1 MSIQTLVEK
10 IKEKGNPTVAGL
22 DARLEYIPQHISG
35 RNMMLHGETL
45 RAAAESVVAFNC
57 GLIDA
62 LCDIVPAVKPQAA
75 YYELLGS
82 YGAMALKETIDYAHA
97 KGMYVIGDIKRN
109 DIGATATAYA
119 EAYLGK
125 TRVGDTEIAP
135 YGCDS
140 VTVNGYLGTDGVE
153 PFLKE
158 CRNRE
163 KSLFMLVKTSNPSS
177 GELQNRDMEGKPLY
191 ARMAEMVAKWGE
203 GLDTPCGYNQIGAV
217 VGAQVGLQIGKRD
230 GFTLQGLTLE
240 GISEEQLQ
248 WQAKDAESTT
258 RGISF
263 EMPAHNVTVTVNWKA
278 NGSSS
283 GGGGGGGGSV
293 SIPDTKIPTGIYEH
307 GTVTVSPESA
317 SKGDTVT
324 ITATPDKGY
333 DLSGIKVID
342 QNGREVKLTDKGSG
356 KYTFTMPAGKITVK
370 VVFMD
375 DNTMLNFFTDVHAED
390 YYYDAVLWAAQK
402 GITGGMSDTL
412 FAPNAACTRAQI
424 VTFLWRTAG
433 SPESSA
439 LSNFNDVPADKYY
452 AKAVAWA
459 VENGITNGTTDTT
472 FSPDDICTRAHGVTF
487 LYRAA
492 KATASVGASAF
503 TDVADSAYYADAV
516 KWATEQGITKDIS
529 STLFGLDETCTRAQI
544 VTFLYRMYQGK

>member
-45 RAAAESVVAFNC
+45 RAAAASVVAFNC

-140 VTVNGYLGTDGVE
+140 VTVNGVLGTDCGE
-153 PFLKE
+153 PLLKV
-158 CRNRE
+158 CRGRE

-203 GLDTPCGYNQIGAV
+203 GLDTPCGYNQVGAV
-217 VGAQVGLQIGKRD
+217 VGATYPEEQKIIRELLPKSYFLVPGYGAQGATAKDIANAFNDDGLGAIVNSSRGIMCAWKKTGNNGEDYKCGREAQYMRAFAGKKYNAMYMVSGLLNTQGGPKRSANAEVLDTQGTPLPHLYSAGECGGITVCMYQGGTNIAECITFGRIAGKNAAAVKDALPTYTVEAVESAPAQPGDIDDLVGEEETYETADNQYIGKAQGMDDEIVVRVTVDD
-230 GFTLQGLTLE
+230 GKISQVEVLKQNETE
-240 GISEEQLQ
+240 GI
-248 WQAKDAESTT
+248 
-258 RGISF
+258 G
-263 EMPAHNVTVTVNWKA
+263 
-278 NGSSS
+278 
-283 GGGGGGGGSV
+283 
-293 SIPDTKIPTGIYEH
+293 
-307 GTVTVSPESA
+307 
-317 SKGDTVT
+317 
-324 ITATPDKGY
+324 
-333 DLSGIKVID
+333 
-342 QNGREVKLTDKGSG
+342 
-356 KYTFTMPAGKITVK
+356 
-370 VVFMD
+370 
-375 DNTMLNFFTDVHAED
+375 
-390 YYYDAVLWAAQK
+390 
-402 GITGGMSDTL
+402 
-412 FAPNAACTRAQI
+412 
-424 VTFLWRTAG
+424 
-433 SPESSA
+433 
-439 LSNFNDVPADKYY
+439 VP
-452 AKAVAWA
+452 
-459 VENGITNGTTDTT
+459 
-472 FSPDDICTRAHGVTF
+472 
-487 LYRAA
+487 
-492 KATASVGASAF
+492 
-503 TDVADSAYYADAV
+503 
-516 KWATEQGITKDIS
+516 ATEQLPEK
-529 STLFGLDETCTRAQI
+529 FVGLDTEEAINAVDGISGATITSNALKQA
-544 VTFLYRMYQGK
+544 VVNALLQAKG

>member
-158 CRNRE
+158 CRGRE

-203 GLDTPCGYNQIGAV
+203 GLDTPCGYNQVGAV
-217 VGAQVGLQIGKRD
+217 VGATYPEEQKIIRELLPKSYFRAGLRCTGRDREGHRKRLQRRRPRRNCQLLPRHHVRMEKDRKQRRGLQ
-230 GFTLQGLTLE
+230 
-240 GISEEQLQ
+240 
-248 WQAKDAESTT
+248 
-258 RGISF
+258 
-263 EMPAHNVTVTVNWKA
+263 
-278 NGSSS
+278 GSC
-283 GGGGGGGGSV
+283 
-293 SIPDTKIPTGIYEH
+293 P
-307 GTVTVSPESA
+307 
-317 SKGDTVT
+317 
-324 ITATPDKGY
+324 
-333 DLSGIKVID
+333 
-342 QNGREVKLTDKGSG
+342 RR
-356 KYTFTMPAGKITVK
+356 
-370 VVFMD
+370 
-375 DNTMLNFFTDVHAED
+375 
-390 YYYDAVLWAAQK
+390 
-402 GITGGMSDTL
+402 SDPY
-412 FAPNAACTRAQI
+412 ARRHRC
-424 VTFLWRTAG
+424 
-433 SPESSA
+433 
-439 LSNFNDVPADKYY
+439 SN
-452 AKAVAWA
+452 
-459 VENGITNGTTDTT
+459 
-472 FSPDDICTRAHGVTF
+472 
-487 LYRAA
+487 
-492 KATASVGASAF
+492 
-503 TDVADSAYYADAV
+503 
-516 KWATEQGITKDIS
+516 
-529 STLFGLDETCTRAQI
+529 
-544 VTFLYRMYQGK
+544 

>member
-158 CRNRE
+158 CRSRE

-177 GELQNRDMEGKPLY
+177 EEQKIIRELLPKSYFLVP
-191 ARMAEMVAKWGE
+191 
-203 GLDTPCGYNQIGAV
+203 GY
-217 VGAQVGLQIGKRD
+217 GAQGA
-230 GFTLQGLTLE
+230 T
-240 GISEEQLQ
+240 
-248 WQAKDAESTT
+248 AKDIANAFNDDGLGAIVNSS
-258 RGISF
+258 RGI
-263 EMPAHNVTVTVNWKA
+263 MCAWKKTGG
-278 NGSSS
+278 NG
-283 GGGGGGGGSV
+283 
-293 SIPDTKIPTGIYEH
+293 
-307 GTVTVSPESA
+307 
-317 SKGDTVT
+317 
-324 ITATPDKGY
+324 
-333 DLSGIKVID
+333 
-342 QNGREVKLTDKGSG
+342 
-356 KYTFTMPAGKITVK
+356 
-370 VVFMD
+370 
-375 DNTMLNFFTDVHAED
+375 ED
-390 YYYDAVLWAAQK
+390 YKEAA
-402 GITGGMSDTL
+402 
-412 FAPNAACTRAQI
+412 RAEAI
-424 VTFLWRTAG
+424 RMR
-433 SPESSA
+433 
-439 LSNFNDVPADKYY
+439 
-452 AKAVAWA
+452 
-459 VENGITNGTTDTT
+459 
-472 FSPDDICTRAHGVTF
+472 DDIVNAI
-487 LYRAA
+487 
-492 KATASVGASAF
+492 K
-503 TDVADSAYYADAV
+503 
-516 KWATEQGITKDIS
+516 
-529 STLFGLDETCTRAQI
+529 
-544 VTFLYRMYQGK
+544 

>member
-82 YGAMALKETIDYAHA
+82 YG
-97 KGMYVIGDIKRN
+97 
-109 DIGATATAYA
+109 IGATASAYA

-158 CRNRE
+158 CRSRE
-163 KSLFMLVKTSNPSS
+163 KSLFLLVKTSNPSS

-217 VGAQVGLQIGKRD
+217 VGA
-230 GFTLQGLTLE
+230 TYP
-240 GISEEQLQ
+240 EEQRIIRELLPKSYFLVPGYGAQ
-248 WQAKDAESTT
+248 GATAKDIANAFNDDGLGAIVNSS
-258 RGISF
+258 RGI
-263 EMPAHNVTVTVNWKA
+263 MCAWKKTGN
-278 NGSSS
+278 NG
-283 GGGGGGGGSV
+283 
-293 SIPDTKIPTGIYEH
+293 
-307 GTVTVSPESA
+307 
-317 SKGDTVT
+317 
-324 ITATPDKGY
+324 
-333 DLSGIKVID
+333 
-342 QNGREVKLTDKGSG
+342 
-356 KYTFTMPAGKITVK
+356 
-370 VVFMD
+370 
-375 DNTMLNFFTDVHAED
+375 ED
-390 YYYDAVLWAAQK
+390 YKEAA
-402 GITGGMSDTL
+402 
-412 FAPNAACTRAQI
+412 RAEAI
-424 VTFLWRTAG
+424 RMR
-433 SPESSA
+433 
-439 LSNFNDVPADKYY
+439 
-452 AKAVAWA
+452 
-459 VENGITNGTTDTT
+459 
-472 FSPDDICTRAHGVTF
+472 DDIV
-487 LYRAA
+487 AA
-492 KATASVGASAF
+492 IK
-503 TDVADSAYYADAV
+503 
-516 KWATEQGITKDIS
+516 
-529 STLFGLDETCTRAQI
+529 
-544 VTFLYRMYQGK
+544 

>member
-75 YYELLGS
+75 YYELFRS

-217 VGAQVGLQIGKRD
+217 VGA
-230 GFTLQGLTLE
+230 TYP
-240 GISEEQLQ
+240 EEQKIIRELLPKSYFLVPGYGAQ
-248 WQAKDAESTT
+248 GATAKDIANAFNDDGLGAIVNSS
-258 RGISF
+258 RGI
-263 EMPAHNVTVTVNWKA
+263 MCAWKKTGN
-278 NGSSS
+278 NG
-283 GGGGGGGGSV
+283 
-293 SIPDTKIPTGIYEH
+293 
-307 GTVTVSPESA
+307 
-317 SKGDTVT
+317 
-324 ITATPDKGY
+324 
-333 DLSGIKVID
+333 
-342 QNGREVKLTDKGSG
+342 
-356 KYTFTMPAGKITVK
+356 
-370 VVFMD
+370 
-375 DNTMLNFFTDVHAED
+375 ED
-390 YYYDAVLWAAQK
+390 YKEAA
-402 GITGGMSDTL
+402 
-412 FAPNAACTRAQI
+412 RAEAI
-424 VTFLWRTAG
+424 RMR
-433 SPESSA
+433 
-439 LSNFNDVPADKYY
+439 
-452 AKAVAWA
+452 
-459 VENGITNGTTDTT
+459 
-472 FSPDDICTRAHGVTF
+472 DDIVNAI
-487 LYRAA
+487 
-492 KATASVGASAF
+492 K
-503 TDVADSAYYADAV
+503 
-516 KWATEQGITKDIS
+516 
-529 STLFGLDETCTRAQI
+529 
-544 VTFLYRMYQGK
+544 